1 MQAFNFLCVSC
12 GNQLLETGVL
22 LATAEGPFVLC
33 ETCRALYYIDVLEN
47 AEGHPVVVVEP
58 TRLEPEQ
65 EFDIIRGALKQ
76 TPLKE
81 HLNKVENQNVNPH
94 FKQDLKS
101 MINESVTPS
110 DLVRKLHNFHE

>member
-1 MQAFNFLCVSC
+1 M
-12 GNQLLETGVL
+12 L